1 MAAAKKKPESSGYTE
16 AALELESILDEIE
29 NGTADIDVL
38 GEKVERAAALIR
50 QCRETLAGTELRV
63 KKVVEEL
70 AATDADESDDDADDE
85 TAESDDE

>member
-1 MAAAKKKPESSGYTE
+1 MAAAKTKSESGGYPE
-16 AALELESILDEIE
+16 AAAELETILDEIE

-70 AATDADESDDDADDE
+70 ESADAASDDDGNDDE
-85 TAESDDE
+85 

>member
-1 MAAAKKKPESSGYTE
+1 MAAAKKKSEPGGYTE
-16 AALELESILDEIE
+16 AAAELETILDEIE

-70 AATDADESDDDADDE
+70 ESADAASDDDGNDDE
-85 TAESDDE
+85 